1 MPSAAEQWERYGRED
16 PYYGVLSYHAFHR
29 DELDA
34 AALER
39 FYASGEDHVSR
50 LEDCIPIRGR
60 ALDFGCGTGRVLI
73 ALAQRCEHVT
83 GVDVSPS
90 MLAECQRAC
99 DQRTV
104 SNVTLA
110 DTIPAGPFD
119 FVHSLNVLQHVPT
132 RQGYDLIDRM
142 RAVRTALGLPNDA
155 DEQLSAGSRSGD
167 PRQPRNHEDD
177 RRVHAGAL
185 LCRPALRAS
194 SSLTRVG
201 ARSGGSKSYPLMMSA
216 STYSGSSEMKRV
228 TSSLLRRWP
237 NLPSSGWSMLVAT
250 AGCTQSTGQRIG
262 EALPLTDHARFP
274 NFAFAPR
281 RREITGLRAT

>member
-1 MPSAAEQWERYGRED
+1 M
-16 PYYGVLSYHAFHR
+16 
-29 DELDA
+29 
-34 AALER
+34 
-39 FYASGEDHVSR
+39 
-50 LEDCIPIRGR
+50 RGR

-83 GVDVSPS
+83 GVDATVFTNTPELLYLHRDRQSEFVPAREGTLF
-90 MLAECQRAC
+90 LAYW
-99 DQRTV
+99 
-104 SNVTLA
+104 
-110 DTIPAGPFD
+110 GW
-119 FVHSLNVLQHVPT
+119 
-132 RQGYDLIDRM
+132 
-142 RAVRTALGLPNDA
+142 
-155 DEQLSAGSRSGD
+155 
-167 PRQPRNHEDD
+167 
-177 RRVHAGAL
+177 GAEW
-185 LCRPALRAS
+185 
-194 SSLTRVG
+194 G
-201 ARSGGSKSYPLMMSA
+201 WKSYPLMMSA